1 MINRIDVHH
10 HGSVPSWVREVEH
23 FAPHRPVRPWT
34 PSDALRAMDH
44 HHVARAVISLTAP
57 GVWFGDADRAVPAA
71 HAANQELAAVV
82 QEPGNDGRLDF
93 FAALPLPDVA
103 ATLAEI
109 EHASSL
115 GCAGFTL
122 LTNVEGRYLGDPE
135 FEPVWAELNR
145 RCSIVF
151 VHPNWTTQP
160 LVPGVSGAIADFL
173 LDTVR
178 TAISLLYAGVLDRY
192 RDVSII
198 LSHAGGFLPYNVHR
212 LAAMSATMLEPRRD
226 ADQLLADAR
235 RFYFDTA
242 LSTSPTSLPSLLAFA
257 DPTRILYGTD
267 WPYALSP
274 TIEYFER
281 EFAAYPLSAEQRTAI
296 EHGNAHRLF
305 GW

>member
-10 HGSVPSWVREVEH
+10 HGAVPSWIREVEH
-23 FAPHRPVRPWT
+23 FAPGRPIRPWT
-34 PSDALRAMDH
+34 PGDALRAMDH
-44 HHVARAVISLTAP
+44 HQVARAVVSLTAP
-57 GVWFGDADRAVPAA
+57 GIWFGDAARAIPAA
-71 HAANQELAAVV
+71 HAANEELAAAL
-82 QEPGNDGRLDF
+82 QSPESDGRLDF
-93 FAALPLPDVA
+93 FAALPLPDVE

-109 EHASSL
+109 EHASDL

-135 FEPVWAELNR
+135 FDPVWAELNR
-145 RCSIVF
+145 RRSVVF
-151 VHPNWTTQP
+151 IHPNWTTQP
-160 LVPGVSGAIADFL
+160 LVPGVSAAVADFL

-178 TAISLLYAGVLDRY
+178 TAISLLYAGVLNRY

-226 ADQLLADAR
+226 GEQLLADAR

-257 DPTRILYGTD
+257 DPSRILYGTD
-267 WPYALSP
+267 WPYAFST

-281 EFAAYPLSAEQRTAI
+281 EFAAYPLTDEQRGAI
-296 EHGNAHRLF
+296 EYGNARALF